1 MTRESRSSRWAGT
14 ALASLVLLPLL
25 QAQTFEVASVKPSDP
40 NAREIRMQF
49 TPGGG
54 VRVVNGSLQQMIMLA
69 YNMEKFQI
77 SGGPSWLVSARFD
90 IVAKSSGEAPDAE
103 IRRRLQLL
111 LAERFKLSAKR
122 GSKEAPVF
130 ALRIAKQGLKLKESS
145 EGFDGITARP
155 GHVVAERV
163 GMKGLCAY
171 LSGQLGRPVMDET
184 KLTGTYAFTLDWTPD
199 NGGGPLAAEKAGGDA
214 APEPAGPSLVTAL
227 QNQLGLKL
235 ESTKGP
241 VGTIVIEHAEKPSE
255 N

>member
-1 MTRESRSSRWAGT
+1 
-14 ALASLVLLPLL
+14 
-25 QAQTFEVASVKPSDP
+25 
-40 NAREIRMQF
+40 MQV

-54 VRVVNGSLQQMIMLA
+54 VLVVNGSLQQIVMLA

-77 SGGPSWLVSARFD
+77 SGGPSWLDSSRFD
-90 IVAKSSGEAPDAE
+90 IVAKSNGEAPEAE

-111 LAERFKLSAKR
+111 LAERFKLAVKR

-130 ALRIAKQGLKLKESS
+130 ALRIAKQGSKLKESN
-145 EGFDGITARP
+145 EGSDGITARP

-163 GMKGLCAY
+163 GMQGLCAY
-171 LSGQLGRPVMDET
+171 LSGQLGRPVIDET
-184 KLTGTYAFTLDWTPD
+184 KLHGTYAFTLDWTPD
-199 NGGGPLAAEKAGGDA
+199 NGGGVLASEKAGG
-214 APEPAGPSLVTAL
+214 APAPDPAGPSLVTAL

-241 VGTIVIEHAEKPSE
+241 VETIAIEHAEKPSE